1 MSDFK
6 SRLLTEKTELDEKI
20 EKLSSFVHGE
30 AIKSIDT
37 RQQELLAKQLPTM
50 QQYSE
55 ILYERI
61 GLLN

>member
-20 EKLSSFVHGE
+20 EKLSSFVQGE
-30 AIKSIDT
+30 AIKSIDP
-37 RQQELLAKQLPTM
+37 RQQELLTKQLPTM

-55 ILYERI
+55 ILNERI
-61 GLLN
+61 SLL